1 MIILEKLSYIC
12 FEMEKLVFAFLRGW
26 KRISDSACL
35 GSALSGAVLCQMPRQ
50 KAEERHV
57 TCLAFNH
64 FEEWA

>member
-1 MIILEKLSYIC
+1 LLFYVGGRGSVTQPVWEVPLIKRDSPSPPP
-12 FEMEKLVFAFLRGW
+12 LVAL
-26 KRISDSACL
+26 
-35 GSALSGAVLCQMPRQ
+35 LSGAVLCQMPRQ

>member
-1 MIILEKLSYIC
+1 MTQPVWEVPLIKRDSPSPPP
-12 FEMEKLVFAFLRGW
+12 LVAL
-26 KRISDSACL
+26 
-35 GSALSGAVLCQMPRQ
+35 LSGAVLCQMPLQ